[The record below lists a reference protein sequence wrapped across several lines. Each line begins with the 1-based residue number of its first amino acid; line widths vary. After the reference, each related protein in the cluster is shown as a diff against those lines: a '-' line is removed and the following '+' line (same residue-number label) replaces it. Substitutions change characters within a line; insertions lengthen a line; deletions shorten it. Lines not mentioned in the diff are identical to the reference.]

1 MITLN
6 LQINR
11 MLVKPFLE
19 NILKENY
26 PFNITI
32 KNKREIDNGCI
43 MQYVTVDFEE
53 KNEELFNET
62 ISAIINK
69 SIK

>member
-11 MLVKPFLE
+11 MLVKPLLE
-19 NILKENY
+19 NTMKENY

-32 KNKREIDNGCI
+32 KNKREIDNDCV
-43 MQYVTVDFEE
+43 MQHVTVDFDE

>member
-11 MLVKPFLE
+11 MLVKPLLE
-19 NILKENY
+19 NTLKENY

-32 KNKREIDNGCI
+32 KNKREIDNGCV
-43 MQYVTVDFEE
+43 MHHVTVDFDE

>member
-6 LQINR
+6 LQISR
-11 MLVKPFLE
+11 MLVEPLLE

>member
-6 LQINR
+6 LQLNR
-11 MLVKPFLE
+11 MLVKPLLE
-19 NILKENY
+19 NTLKENY

-32 KNKREIDNGCI
+32 KNKLEIDNGCV
-43 MQYVTVDFEE
+43 MQHVTVDFDE

>member
-1 MITLN
+1 
-6 LQINR
+6 
-11 MLVKPFLE
+11 
-19 NILKENY
+19 
-26 PFNITI
+26 
-32 KNKREIDNGCI
+32 
-43 MQYVTVDFEE
+43 MQHVTVDFDE

>member
-11 MLVKPFLE
+11 MLVKPLLE
-19 NILKENY
+19 NTLKENY

-32 KNKREIDNGCI
+32 KNKREIDNGCV
-43 MQYVTVDFEE
+43 MKHVTVDFDE

>member
-11 MLVKPFLE
+11 MLVKPLLE
-19 NILKENY
+19 NTLKENY

-32 KNKREIDNGCI
+32 KNKREIDNGCV
-43 MQYVTVDFEE
+43 MQHVTVDFEE
-53 KNEELFNET
+53 KTKNFLMKLFPQLL
-62 ISAIINK
+62 ISP
-69 SIK
+69 

>member
-11 MLVKPFLE
+11 MLVKPLLE
-19 NILKENY
+19 NTLKENY

-32 KNKREIDNGCI
+32 KNKREIDNGCV
-43 MQYVTVDFEE
+43 MQHVTVDFDE
-53 KNEELFNET
+53 KKRRTF
-62 ISAIINK
+62 
-69 SIK
+69 

>member
-6 LQINR
+6 LQISR
-11 MLVKPFLE
+11 MLVKPLLE
-19 NILKENY
+19 NTLKENY

-32 KNKREIDNGCI
+32 KNKREIDNGYV
-43 MQYVTVDFEE
+43 MQHVTVDFDE

>member
-1 MITLN
+1 
-6 LQINR
+6 
-11 MLVKPFLE
+11 MLVKPLLE
-19 NILKENY
+19 NTLKENY

-32 KNKREIDNGCI
+32 NNKREIDNGCV
-43 MQYVTVDFEE
+43 MQHVTVDFDE

>member
-11 MLVKPFLE
+11 MLVKPLLE

>member
-11 MLVKPFLE
+11 MLVKPLLE
-19 NILKENY
+19 NTLKENY

-32 KNKREIDNGCI
+32 KNKREIDNGVLCSMSLLI
-43 MQYVTVDFEE
+43 LTKKT
-53 KNEELFNET
+53 KNFLMKLFPQLL
-62 ISAIINK
+62 ISP
-69 SIK
+69 

>member
-6 LQINR
+6 LQINK
-11 MLVKPFLE
+11 MLVKPLLE
-19 NILKENY
+19 NTLKENY

-32 KNKREIDNGCI
+32 KNKREIDNGCV
-43 MQYVTVDFEE
+43 MQHVTVDFDE